1 MTGLVLRTISIKSVL
16 LNLRT
21 ICKILNKNPKKFIK
35 FIKDRPYNDRRY
47 SISTRKI
54 NKFGLKPEY
63 RLKNELL
70 NIIQWYKKNIKLF
83 KNFKL

>member
-1 MTGLVLRTISIKSVL
+1 M
-16 LNLRT
+16 
-21 ICKILNKNPKKFIK
+21 NKNPKKFIK

-54 NKFGLKPEY
+54 NKLGWKPEY